1 MHQLQRPTKR
11 QRLKRAL
18 ACQRLGLETPDSA
31 LLEVERGAPSGYPE
45 AQGTALIALASQCCA
60 ALRHASF
67 QSLAV
72 GHVSLGHRSW
82 PHDMQIV
89 EQSLC

>member
-1 MHQLQRPTKR
+1 MQRPTKR

-18 ACQRLGLETPDSA
+18 ACQRLGLESRTARCLRWSGAYRAGTLRPKA
-31 LLEVERGAPSGYPE
+31 LPS
-45 AQGTALIALASQCCA
+45 LSRLSQISA

-67 QSLAV
+67 QSLTV
-72 GHVSLGHRSW
+72 RYVSLSHRSR
-82 PHDMQIV
+82 PHYAQIV